1 MAPAEIGTGIGIAL
15 LAGLIIFC
23 GHLVKGVSGFGSALF
38 AVPLLMFILDVKFV
52 TPVFLIFDLASGAML
67 VATNWR
73 SIHRRLLLLLLCGL
87 LAGTALG
94 TWVLLSF
101 SHVLLKRILGVLV
114 TGWAAWTL
122 VARQHPAR
130 AGADGGT
137 SAYTRAVRDR
147 TMRVST
153 PERYLAPLSGFLGGA
168 LGAMFSVNGP
178 PIIIYLSHVLEE
190 KQAFRATL
198 YGIFFADACY
208 KLVLFTANGLLTGRV
223 LGFALLMAPF
233 LVAGTLAGAWL
244 QRTIDQA
251 LFRKVVAGILVVAGV
266 TLLI

>member
-1 MAPAEIGTGIGIAL
+1 MATGETMAPAEIGTGIGIAL

-38 AVPLLMFILDVKFV
+38 SVPLLLFILDVKFV
-52 TPVFLIFDLASGAML
+52 TPVFLIFDLTSGAML

-87 LAGTALG
+87 LVGTALG

-101 SHVLLKRILGVLV
+101 SHDLLKRVLGLLV

-122 VARQHPAR
+122 LARQRPTNPSVAGEAR
-130 AGADGGT
+130 E
-137 SAYTRAVRDR
+137 RDR
-147 TMRVST
+147 TMRT
-153 PERYLAPLSGFLGGA
+153 LAPLSGFLGGA

-178 PIIIYLSHVLEE
+178 PIIIYLSHVLED

-208 KLVLFTANGLLTGRV
+208 KLVLFSANGLLTGRV

-233 LVAGTLAGAWL
+233 LVAGTCAGAWL
-244 QRTIDQA
+244 QKYMDQA
-251 LFRKVVAGILVVAGV
+251 LFRKVVAAILVVTGV